1 MFTILWGKWWN
12 LGTTTIVGREEL
24 SDVIAQ
30 MGLTVSMQCAVH
42 CNGALYN
49 GEKGSFFSQFD
60 NPLIGCDWQ

>member
-1 MFTILWGKWWN
+1 M
-12 LGTTTIVGREEL
+12 GTTTIVGRAEL
-24 SDVIAQ
+24 SEVQLDVIAQ

-60 NPLIGCDWQ
+60 NPLIGCD